1 MANLVYSVAKANLN
15 TVNWATAGNKFR
27 VLLATAAYTPAASDV
42 FVSNVVADE
51 TTGTGYVRKLLASK
65 ARVADGDN
73 YEYQAAAVAWT
84 LLTSDFKWAIVYYD
98 VNGSDASD
106 ATAWLVC
113 ALDLGSQSIV
123 AALFTLNFGGANP
136 GAVFEIQ

>member
-1 MANLVYSVAKANLN
+1 MSNLVYAVAKANLN

-27 VLLATAAYTPAASDV
+27 VLLATSSYVPSASHAHVTDV
-42 FVSNVVADE
+42 TNEASGV
-51 TTGTGYVRKLLASK
+51 GYARKLFASK
-65 ARVADGDN
+65 ARVADGSN

-84 LLTSDFKWAIVYYD
+84 LLTSTFKWAVVYYD
-98 VNGSDASD
+98 VAGDDSTDG
-106 ATAWLVC
+106 TAWLVC

-123 AALFTLNFGGANP
+123 AALYTLNFGGANP